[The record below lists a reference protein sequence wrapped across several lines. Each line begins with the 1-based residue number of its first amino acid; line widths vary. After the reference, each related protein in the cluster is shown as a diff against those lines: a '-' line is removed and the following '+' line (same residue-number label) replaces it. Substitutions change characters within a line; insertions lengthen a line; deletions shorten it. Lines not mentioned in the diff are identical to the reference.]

1 MSLMGHRME
10 ELGVMWINL
19 YRNVSMETFTFL
31 GGGGGVKR
39 YFGPLLKVLGAAASF
54 PSGIA

>member
-31 GGGGGVKR
+31 GGGGG
-39 YFGPLLKVLGAAASF
+39 
-54 PSGIA
+54 